1 MLEEIVKD
9 LKNEDR
15 VEIEDYLEFDALQ
28 EVANEMGCNVYVQD
42 NGLFQILSTFDDVRE
57 EYRFYVED
65 FIDMLDEDEIS
76 DCCEFSAFVENEY
89 DDVIEPS
96 V

>member
-9 LKNEDR
+9 LKNEGR

>member
-1 MLEEIVKD
+1 MLEVLVKD
-9 LKNEDR
+9 LKNEGR
-15 VEIEDYLEFDALQ
+15 VEIEENLEFDALQ
-28 EVANEMGCNVYVQD
+28 EVANEMGCNVYVQE
-42 NGLFQILSTFDDVRE
+42 NSQGQILSTFDDVRE